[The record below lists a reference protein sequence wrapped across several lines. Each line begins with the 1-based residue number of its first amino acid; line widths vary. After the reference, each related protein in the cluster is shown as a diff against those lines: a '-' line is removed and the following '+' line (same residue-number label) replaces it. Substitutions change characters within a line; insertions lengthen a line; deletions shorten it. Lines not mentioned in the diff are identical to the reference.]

1 MATTP
6 WARSWLFSPKLLAGT
21 LGGATLC
28 LRYRSAQKST
38 ASMNSG
44 LLMALRL
51 PSGVSTLPPL
61 DIHQYQRR
69 HTLELSPLPKSP
81 MPYRLPLVSFFE

>member
-1 MATTP
+1 
-6 WARSWLFSPKLLAGT
+6 
-21 LGGATLC
+21 
-28 LRYRSAQKST
+28 
-38 ASMNSG
+38 MNSG

-81 MPYRLPLVSFFE
+81 MPYWLPLVSFFE